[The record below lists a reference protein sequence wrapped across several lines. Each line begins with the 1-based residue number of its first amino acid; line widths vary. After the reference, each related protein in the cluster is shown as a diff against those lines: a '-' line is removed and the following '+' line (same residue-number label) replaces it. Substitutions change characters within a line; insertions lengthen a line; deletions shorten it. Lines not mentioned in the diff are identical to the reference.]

1 VKIKILLCL
10 SCFALTMPPVLPLL
24 AEEPIIPPSL
34 SKIWPVGMERGST
47 ATFTLDGRN
56 LSGAKAVIFDAP
68 GITAKISQITD
79 LPEEKA
85 SGKFSTAAAV
95 PLAKKQSALLEITAA
110 KDVPPDVYRFR
121 VQTPLG
127 TTNMVPLA
135 IGSLPEV
142 KKSENSGNTAL
153 SQPVVLPAT
162 MVGTITAPG
171 DKDRYEFDGKTGEDL
186 VFEVVASKLG
196 SRLESLL
203 ALSDSSGRV
212 LAEAG
217 RHDDSPDATLTYR
230 LPQDGKYTL
239 TISDREGSG
248 AKDDYYRV
256 DAGALPYITSYFP
269 LGVHAGETTA
279 VAVEGVNLGGIRELK
294 IEAPKQAAGRKTVPI
309 TLKENAA
316 LPLNKVRLVLGN
328 LPEVVEQE
336 PNNSLAQAEDVS
348 LPVTING
355 HITGGAKPGEAS
367 DEDYFRFHA
376 AKGQQLTIDVEA
388 ARVGSPLDS
397 VIEVLD
403 AQGNAIPRATI
414 RCLNQTTT
422 TLSDRDSRTTG
433 VRLTSTTGL
442 HVNDYLMI
450 GDELNQLDY
459 ISDQPDADVDLKGI
473 NGLRLAFLGTSP
485 VVHAVN
491 TPVYRAQILP
501 PDAEFPPNGLP
512 VFHLTWRNDDG
523 GPGYAADSR
532 IDFVAPADGQY
543 ILHLKDVRGMGGP
556 DFAYRLSIRETV
568 PDYQLTA
575 APANP
580 NIPKGGRVPL
590 TVSADRLQGYEGPIE
605 IEVKGLPA
613 GVIAAPAKISAGEDS
628 TVVVLSASADASVDA
643 PPGAM
648 EILGHAT
655 INGRDV
661 ARSANLNAMLDADLQ
676 PGLSLQIATIIPPPD
691 VVVTTDS
698 RQVSLEPGQ
707 QVTVTLHIERQNG
720 YKGRVPCNV
729 KNLPR
734 GVQVVNIGLNG
745 VLVTETQTSRTFTL
759 RAEDWAKPIE
769 QPIYV
774 VAEVESDS
782 STNHASPPLEL
793 KVTEHKQAA
802 STGGSQAASQN

>member
-1 VKIKILLCL
+1 MNIKILLCVSL
-10 SCFALTMPPVLPLL
+10 FALPLC

-34 SKIWPVGMERGST
+34 AKIWPVGMERGST

-79 LPEEKA
+79 LPVEEA
-85 SGKFSTAAAV
+85 SRKFSTTAAV
-95 PLAKKQSALLEITAA
+95 PLAKKQSALLEVTVA

-127 TTNMVPLA
+127 TTNMVSLA

-142 KKSENSGNTAL
+142 KKSEENTA
-153 SQPVVLPAT
+153 QPVMLPAT

-171 DKDRYEFDGKTGEDL
+171 DKDRYEFDGKTGEDV

-203 ALSDSSGRV
+203 VLSDSSGRV

-217 RHDDSPDATLTYR
+217 RHDNSPDATLNYR

-248 AKDDYYRV
+248 GKEDYYRL
-256 DAGALPYITSYFP
+256 DAGALPYITRYFP
-269 LGVHAGETTA
+269 LGVRAGETTA

-294 IEAPKQAAGRKTVPI
+294 IDAPKQAAGPKTVPI
-309 TLKENAA
+309 VLKENAA
-316 LPLNKVRLVLGN
+316 LPLNQVRLVVGD
-328 LPEVVEQE
+328 LPEIVEQE
-336 PNNSLAQAEDVS
+336 PNNSLAQAEEVS
-348 LPVTING
+348 FPVTING
-355 HITGGAKPGEAS
+355 HISGGAKPGEAS

-376 AKGQQLTIDVEA
+376 AKGQRLTIDVEA

-450 GDELNQLDY
+450 GDELNQLEY
-459 ISDQPDADVDLKGI
+459 ISDQPDADVELKGI
-473 NGLRLAFLGTSP
+473 NGLRLAFVGTSP

-575 APANP
+575 TPQNP
-580 NIPKGGRVPL
+580 NIPKGGRIPL
-590 TVSADRLQGYEGPIE
+590 TVSVDRLQGYEGPVE

-613 GVIAAPAKISAGEDS
+613 GVSAGPAKISAGEDS

-643 PPGAM
+643 PPGTM
-648 EILGHAT
+648 EIVGHAT
-655 INGRDV
+655 INGRDI
-661 ARSANLNAMLDADLQ
+661 ARSANLNAMLEER
-676 PGLSLQIATIIPPPD
+676 SLQLATIIPPPD
-691 VVVTTDS
+691 VVVTTDTQ
-698 RQVSLEPGQ
+698 QVSLEPGQ
-707 QVTVTLHIERQNG
+707 QVTVTLHVERQNG
-720 YKGRVPCNV
+720 YKGRVPCFV

-802 STGGSQAASQN
+802 SAGGSQ

>member
-1 VKIKILLCL
+1 MKIRILHCVSL
-10 SCFALTMPPVLPLL
+10 FALAIPSVLPLR

-34 SKIWPVGMERGST
+34 AKIWPVGMERGST
-47 ATFTLDGRN
+47 ATFALEGRN

-79 LPEEKA
+79 LPVEAAER
-85 SGKFSTAAAV
+85 KFSTVAAV
-95 PLAKKQSALLEITAA
+95 PLAKKQSALLEITVA

-121 VQTPLG
+121 VQTLLG
-127 TTNMVPLA
+127 TTNMLPLA

-142 KKSENSGNTAL
+142 KKSEKSGNTAL
-153 SQPVVLPAT
+153 SQPAALPAT
-162 MVGTITAPG
+162 LVGTIAGPG
-171 DKDRYEFDGKTGEDL
+171 DSDHYEFDGKAGEDM
-186 VFEVVASKLG
+186 VFAVTASKLG
-196 SRLESLL
+196 SKLESLL
-203 ALSDSSGRV
+203 AISDSSGRV

-217 RHDDSPDATLTYR
+217 RHDNTPDAVLNCR

-248 AKDDYYRV
+248 GKNDYYRV
-256 DAGALPYITSYFP
+256 DAGALPYITRYFP
-269 LGVHAGETTA
+269 LGMRAGETTA
-279 VAVEGVNLGGIRELK
+279 VAVEGVNLGGIHELK
-294 IEAPKQAAGRKTVPI
+294 IEAPKQAEDGKTVPI
-309 TLKENAA
+309 TLQENAA
-316 LPLNKVRLVLGN
+316 LPLNKVKLAVGD
-328 LPEVVEQE
+328 LPEIVEQE
-336 PNNSLAQAEDVS
+336 PNDSLAQAEDVS
-348 LPVTING
+348 FPVTING
-355 HITGGAKPGEAS
+355 HIDGGAKGGGAA
-367 DEDYFRFHA
+367 DEDYFRFRA
-376 AKGQQLTIDVEA
+376 RKGQQLTIDVEA

-403 AQGNAIPRATI
+403 AQGNAIPRAVI

-433 VRLTSTTGL
+433 IRLTSTTGL
-442 HVNDYLMI
+442 HVGDYLMI

-459 ISDQPDADVDLKGI
+459 IPDQPDADVDMKGI
-473 NGLRLAFLGTSP
+473 GGLRLAFVGTSP

-501 PDAEFPPNGLP
+501 PDADFPPNGLP

-523 GPGYAADSR
+523 GPGYGADSR

-568 PDYQLTA
+568 PGYQLTA
-575 APANP
+575 SPANP
-580 NIPKGGRVPL
+580 NIPRGGRTPV
-590 TVSADRLQGYEGPIE
+590 TVSVNRLQGYEGPIE
-605 IEVKGLPA
+605 MDVKGLPPGVTA
-613 GVIAAPAKISAGEDS
+613 GPAKISAGEDS
-628 TVVVLSASADASVDA
+628 TVVVLSASADAAVDA
-643 PPGAM
+643 PPGTM
-648 EILGHAT
+648 EIVGHAT

-661 ARSANLNAMLDADLQ
+661 ARPANLNAMLDADLD
-676 PGLSLQIATIIPPPD
+676 PDLSLQLASIIPPPD

-707 QVTVTLHIERQNG
+707 EVTVTLHVERRNG
-720 YKGRVPCNV
+720 YKGRVPCYV

-734 GVQVVNIGLNG
+734 GVRVVNIGLNG

-759 RAEDWAKPIE
+759 QAEDWAKPIE

-774 VAEVESDS
+774 IGEVESDS

-793 KVTEHKQAA
+793 KVTDHKQAA
-802 STGGSQAASQN
+802 SAGGSQAVGVK

>member
-1 VKIKILLCL
+1 MKTKILLCVSL
-10 SCFALTMPPVLPLL
+10 FALTMPPVLPLR

-34 SKIWPVGMERGST
+34 AKIWPVGMERGST

-56 LSGAKAVIFDAP
+56 LSGAEAVIFDAP

-79 LPEEKA
+79 LPEEKPT
-85 SGKFSTAAAV
+85 GKFSTAAAV
-95 PLAKKQSALLEITAA
+95 PLAKKQSAVLEISVA

-127 TTNMVPLA
+127 TTNMVPVA
-135 IGSLPEV
+135 IGSLPEA
-142 KKSENSGNTAL
+142 KQGENSGNTAL
-153 SQPVVLPAT
+153 SQAVALPAT

-171 DKDRYEFDGKTGEDL
+171 DKDRYEFDGKTGEDV

-217 RHDDSPDATLTYR
+217 RHDNSPDATLTYR

-248 AKDDYYRV
+248 GMDDYYRV
-256 DAGALPYITSYFP
+256 DAGALPYITRYFP

-294 IEAPKQAAGRKTVPI
+294 IDAPKQAAGQTTVPI

-316 LPLNKVRLVLGN
+316 LPLNKVRLVVGD
-328 LPEVVEQE
+328 LPEIVEQE

-348 LPVTING
+348 FPVTING
-355 HITGGAKPGEAS
+355 HISGGAKPAEAS

-532 IDFVAPADGQY
+532 IDFVAPSDGQY
-543 ILHLKDVRGMGGP
+543 FLHLKDVRGMGGP

-590 TVSADRLQGYEGPIE
+590 TVSVDRLQGYEGPVE
-605 IEVKGLPA
+605 VEVKGLPA
-613 GVIAAPAKISAGEDS
+613 GVTAGPAKISAGEDS
-628 TVVVLSASADASVDA
+628 TVVVLTASADASVDA

-648 EILGHAT
+648 EIVGHAT

-661 ARSANLNAMLDADLQ
+661 ARSANLNAMLEEQ
-676 PGLSLQIATIIPPPD
+676 SLQLATIIPPPD
-691 VVVTTDS
+691 VVVTTDT
-698 RQVSLEPGQ
+698 RQLSLEPGQ

-720 YKGRVPCNV
+720 YKGRVPCYV

-745 VLVTETQTSRTFTL
+745 VLVTESQTSRTFTL

-802 STGGSQAASQN
+802 STGDSQAARQN

>member
-1 VKIKILLCL
+1 MKRKILLCVSL
-10 SCFALTMPPVLPLL
+10 LALTTPAVLPLR

-85 SGKFSTAAAV
+85 TGKFSTVAAV
-95 PLAKKQSALLEITAA
+95 PLAQKQSALLEITVA

-127 TTNMVPLA
+127 TTNMVPVA

-142 KKSENSGNTAL
+142 KKNENSGNSAL
-153 SQPVVLPAT
+153 SQPVTLPAT

-171 DKDRYEFDGKTGEDL
+171 DRDRYEFDGKAGEDV
-186 VFEVVASKLG
+186 VFEVVASKVG

-203 ALSDSSGRV
+203 TLSDSSGKL
-212 LAEAG
+212 LAEGG
-217 RHDDSPDATLTYR
+217 RHDNSPDATLTYR
-230 LPQDGKYTL
+230 LPQDGKYIL
-239 TISDREGSG
+239 AISDREGSG
-248 AKDDYYRV
+248 GKDDYYRV

-269 LGVHAGETTA
+269 LGVRSGETTA
-279 VAVEGVNLGGIRELK
+279 VAVQGVNLGGIRELK
-294 IEAPKQAAGRKTVPI
+294 IDAPKQEAGRKTMPI

-316 LPLNKVRLVLGN
+316 LPLNKVRLVVGN
-328 LPEVVEQE
+328 LPEITEQE
-336 PNNSLAQAEDVS
+336 PNNSLAQAEEVS
-348 LPVTING
+348 FPVTING
-355 HITGGAKPGEAS
+355 HISGGAKPGEPN

-433 VRLTSTTGL
+433 VRLTSTTGF

-543 ILHLKDVRGMGGP
+543 FLHLKDVRGMGGP

-568 PDYQLTA
+568 PDYQLA
-575 APANP
+575 ATPQNP

-590 TVSADRLQGYEGPIE
+590 TVSVDRLQGYEGPVE

-613 GVIAAPAKISAGEDS
+613 GVTAGPAKISAGEDS
-628 TVVVLSASADASVDA
+628 TVVVLSASADASADA
-643 PPGAM
+643 PPGTM
-648 EILGHAT
+648 EIVGHAT

-661 ARSANLNAMLDADLQ
+661 ARSANVNAMLDADARPKQ
-676 PGLSLQIATIIPPPD
+676 SLQLATIIPPPD
-691 VVVTTDS
+691 VVVTTET
-698 RQVSLEPGQ
+698 RELSLEPGQ
-707 QVTVTLHIERQNG
+707 QVTVTLHVARQNG
-720 YKGRVPCNV
+720 YKGRVPCYV
-729 KNLPR
+729 KNLPH

-802 STGGSQAASQN
+802 STADSPAAGVN

>member
-1 VKIKILLCL
+1 MKIKILRCV
-10 SCFALTMPPVLPLL
+10 SWFALAVPSVLPLH
-24 AEEPIIPPSL
+24 AGEPIIPPSL

-47 ATFTLDGRN
+47 ASFTLDGRN

-68 GITAKISQITD
+68 GFTAKVTQITD
-79 LPEEKA
+79 LPEEAA
-85 SGKFSTAAAV
+85 SGKFSTEAAV
-95 PLAKKQSALLEITAA
+95 PLAKKQSALLEITVA
-110 KDVPPDVYRFR
+110 KDVPPGVYRFR

-135 IGSLPEV
+135 IGSLPEM
-142 KKSENSGNTAL
+142 KKSEKSGNTVL

-162 MVGTITAPG
+162 MVGTIAAPG
-171 DKDRYEFDGKTGEDL
+171 DSDRYDFDGKAGEDV
-186 VFEVVASKLG
+186 VFEVIASKLG

-217 RHDDSPDATLTYR
+217 RHDNSPDAALHYH

-239 TISDREGSG
+239 TISDREGG
-248 AKDDYYRV
+248 GGKDDYYRV
-256 DAGALPYITSYFP
+256 DAGALPYITRYFP
-269 LGVHAGETTA
+269 LGVRAGETTS
-279 VAVEGVNLGGIRELK
+279 VAIEGVNLGGTRELK
-294 IEAPKQAAGRKTVPI
+294 IEAPKQAGDSKTIPI

-316 LPLNKVRLVLGN
+316 LPLNEVRLVVGA
-328 LPEVVEQE
+328 LPEILEQE
-336 PNNSLAQAEDVS
+336 PNNSVAQAEAVS
-348 LPVTING
+348 FPVTING
-355 HITGGAKPGEAS
+355 HIDGGAKPGEVS
-367 DEDYFRFHA
+367 DEDYFRFRA
-376 AKGQQLTIDVEA
+376 SKGERLTIDVEA

-433 VRLTSTTGL
+433 IRLTSTTGL
-442 HVNDYLMI
+442 HVNDFLMI

-459 ISDQPDADVDLKGI
+459 ISDQPDADVDMKGI

-532 IDFVAPADGQY
+532 IDFVAPSDGQY

-575 APANP
+575 TPANP

-590 TVSADRLQGYEGPIE
+590 TVSANRLQGYEGPIE

-613 GVIAAPAKISAGEDS
+613 GVTAAPAKISAGEDS
-628 TVVVLSASADASVDA
+628 TVVVLSASADASADA

-648 EILGHAT
+648 EIVGHAT
-655 INGRDV
+655 INDRDV
-661 ARSANLNAMLDADLQ
+661 ARPANLSAMLDADLH
-676 PGLSLQIATIIPPPD
+676 PDLSLQLATIIPPPD
-691 VVVTTDS
+691 VVVTTDT

-707 QVTVTLHIERQNG
+707 QVTVTLHVERQNG
-720 YKGRVPCNV
+720 YKGRVPCYV

-745 VLVTETQTSRTFTL
+745 VLVTESQTSRTFTL
-759 RAEDWAKPIE
+759 RAEDWVKPIE

-774 VAEVESDS
+774 VGEVESDS

-793 KVTEHKQAA
+793 KVTGHTQAQ
-802 STGGSQAASQN
+802 SVGGSQAASVN

>member
-1 VKIKILLCL
+1 MKILLCL
-10 SCFALTMPPVLPLL
+10 SCFALTIPPVLPLR

-34 SKIWPVGMERGST
+34 AKIWPIGMERGST

-79 LPEEKA
+79 LPVEEVTR
-85 SGKFSTAAAV
+85 KFSTAAAV
-95 PLAKKQSALLEITAA
+95 PLAKKQSALLEITVA

-135 IGSLPEV
+135 IGALPEV
-142 KKSENSGNTAL
+142 KKSEKTGDPAL
-153 SQPVVLPAT
+153 SQSVVLPAT

-171 DKDRYEFDGKTGEDL
+171 DKDRYEFDGKTGEDV
-186 VFEVVASKLG
+186 VFEVVASKVG

-203 ALSDSSGRV
+203 ALSDSSGRI
-212 LAEAG
+212 LSEAG
-217 RHDDSPDATLTYR
+217 RHDNTPDATLNYR

-248 AKDDYYRV
+248 GKDDYYRV
-256 DAGALPYITSYFP
+256 DAGALPYITRYFP

-279 VAVEGVNLGGIRELK
+279 VAVEGVNLGGVRELK
-294 IEAPKQAAGRKTVPI
+294 IEAPKQAAGQKTVPI

-316 LPLNKVRLVLGN
+316 LPLNKVRLVVGD
-328 LPEVVEQE
+328 LPEIVEQE
-336 PNNSLAQAEDVS
+336 PNNSLAQAEEVS
-348 LPVTING
+348 FPVTIDG
-355 HITGGAKPGEAS
+355 HISGGAKPGEGS

-403 AQGNAIPRATI
+403 AQANAIPRATI

-450 GDELNQLDY
+450 GDELNQLEY
-459 ISDQPDADVDLKGI
+459 ISDQPDADVELKGI
-473 NGLRLAFLGTSP
+473 NGLRLAFVGTSP

-532 IDFVAPADGQY
+532 IDFVAPSDGQY

-556 DFAYRLSIRETV
+556 DFGYRLSIRETA
-568 PDYQLTA
+568 PDYRLTA
-575 APANP
+575 TPQNP
-580 NIPKGGRVPL
+580 NIPKGGRIPL

-605 IEVKGLPA
+605 IEVKGLPTGVTA
-613 GVIAAPAKISAGEDS
+613 GPAKISAGEDS
-628 TVVVLSASADASVDA
+628 TVVVLSASAAASVDA

-648 EILGHAT
+648 EIVGHAT

-661 ARSANLNAMLDADLQ
+661 ARWANLNAMLEEQ
-676 PGLSLQIATIIPPPD
+676 SLQLATIIPPPD
-691 VVVTTDS
+691 VVVTTDT

-707 QVTVTLHIERQNG
+707 QVTVTLHIDRQNG
-720 YKGRVPCNV
+720 YKGRVPCYV

-782 STNHASPPLEL
+782 STNHASLPLEL

-802 STGGSQAASQN
+802 SVGGSQPASVK

>member
-1 VKIKILLCL
+1 MKRKILLCVSL
-10 SCFALTMPPVLPLL
+10 LALTTPAVLPLR

-85 SGKFSTAAAV
+85 TGKFSTVAAV
-95 PLAKKQSALLEITAA
+95 PLAQKQSALLEITVA

-127 TTNMVPLA
+127 TTNMVPVA

-142 KKSENSGNTAL
+142 KKNENSGNSAL
-153 SQPVVLPAT
+153 SQPVTLPAT

-171 DKDRYEFDGKTGEDL
+171 DRDRYEFDGKAGEDV
-186 VFEVVASKLG
+186 VFEVVASKVG

-203 ALSDSSGRV
+203 TLSDSSGKL
-212 LAEAG
+212 LAEGG
-217 RHDDSPDATLTYR
+217 RHDNSPDATLTYR
-230 LPQDGKYTL
+230 LPQDGKYIL
-239 TISDREGSG
+239 AISDREGSG
-248 AKDDYYRV
+248 GKDDYYRV

-269 LGVHAGETTA
+269 LGVRSGETTA
-279 VAVEGVNLGGIRELK
+279 VAVQGVNLGGIRELK
-294 IEAPKQAAGRKTVPI
+294 IDAPKQEAGRKTMPI

-316 LPLNKVRLVLGN
+316 LPLNKVRLVVGN
-328 LPEVVEQE
+328 LPEITEQE
-336 PNNSLAQAEDVS
+336 PNNSLAQAEEVS
-348 LPVTING
+348 FPVTING
-355 HITGGAKPGEAS
+355 HISGGAKPGEPN

-433 VRLTSTTGL
+433 VRLTSTTGF

-543 ILHLKDVRGMGGP
+543 FLHLKDVRGMGGP

-568 PDYQLTA
+568 PDYQLA
-575 APANP
+575 ATPQNP

-590 TVSADRLQGYEGPIE
+590 TVSVDRLQGYEGPVE

-613 GVIAAPAKISAGEDS
+613 GVTAGPAKISAGEDS
-628 TVVVLSASADASVDA
+628 TVVVLSASADASADA
-643 PPGAM
+643 PPGTM
-648 EILGHAT
+648 EIVGHAT

-661 ARSANLNAMLDADLQ
+661 ARSANLNAMLDADAHPEQ
-676 PGLSLQIATIIPPPD
+676 SLQLATIIPPPD
-691 VVVTTDS
+691 VVVTTET
-698 RQVSLEPGQ
+698 RELSLEPGQ
-707 QVTVTLHIERQNG
+707 QVTVTLHVARQNG
-720 YKGRVPCNV
+720 YKGRVPCYV
-729 KNLPR
+729 KNLPH

-802 STGGSQAASQN
+802 STADSPAAGVN

>member
-1 VKIKILLCL
+1 MKILRCV
-10 SCFALTMPPVLPLL
+10 SWFALAVPFVLPLH
-24 AEEPIIPPSL
+24 AAGPIIPPSL
-34 SKIWPVGMERGST
+34 AKIWPVGMERGST

-68 GITAKISQITD
+68 GITAKVTQITD
-79 LPEEKA
+79 LPEEAA
-85 SGKFSTAAAV
+85 SGKFSTEAAV

-110 KDVPPDVYRFR
+110 KDVPPGIYRFR

-135 IGSLPEV
+135 IGSLPEI
-142 KKSENSGNTAL
+142 KKSEKSSVP

-162 MVGTITAPG
+162 MVGTIAAPG
-171 DKDRYEFDGKTGEDL
+171 DSDRYDFDGKAGEDV
-186 VFEVVASKLG
+186 VFEVIASKLA

-203 ALSDSSGRV
+203 ALSDSAGRV
-212 LAEAG
+212 LVEAG
-217 RHDDSPDATLTYR
+217 RHDNSPDAALHYR

-239 TISDREGSG
+239 TISDREGG
-248 AKDDYYRV
+248 GGKDDYYRV
-256 DAGALPYITSYFP
+256 DAGALPYITSHFP
-269 LGVHAGETTA
+269 LGVRAGETTA
-279 VAVEGVNLGGIRELK
+279 VAVEGVNLGGIRELR
-294 IEAPKQAAGRKTVPI
+294 IEAPKQAGDWKTIPI

-316 LPLNKVRLVLGN
+316 LPLNKVTLVVGA
-328 LPEVVEQE
+328 LPEILEQE
-336 PNNSLAQAEDVS
+336 PNNSVAQAEAVS
-348 LPVTING
+348 FPVTING
-355 HITGGAKPGEAS
+355 HMGGGTEPGEGS

-376 AKGQQLTIDVEA
+376 AKGQQLTLDVQA

-403 AQGNAIPRATI
+403 AQGNALPRATI

-459 ISDQPDADVDLKGI
+459 ISDQPDADVEMKGI
-473 NGLRLAFLGTSP
+473 NGLRQAFLGTSP

-501 PDAEFPPNGLP
+501 PGAEFPPNGLP

-532 IDFVAPADGQY
+532 IDFVAPSDGEY

-556 DFAYRLSIRETV
+556 DFAYRLSLRETV

-575 APANP
+575 TPANP

-590 TVSADRLQGYEGPIE
+590 TVSANRLQGYEGPIE
-605 IEVKGLPA
+605 IEVKGLAA
-613 GVIAAPAKISAGEDS
+613 GVTAGPARISAGEDS
-628 TVVVLSASADASVDA
+628 TVVVLSASADAIADA

-648 EILGHAT
+648 EIVGHAT
-655 INGRDV
+655 VNGRDV
-661 ARSANLNAMLDADLQ
+661 ARSANSDEMQD
-676 PGLSLQIATIIPPPD
+676 PGLQLATMIPPPD
-691 VVVTTDS
+691 VVVTTDL
-698 RQVSLEPGQ
+698 REVSLEPGQ
-707 QVTVTLHIERQNG
+707 QVTVTLHVERENG
-720 YKGRVPCNV
+720 YKGRVPCYV

-745 VLVTETQTSRTFTL
+745 VLVTESQTSRTFTL

-774 VAEVESDS
+774 VGEVESDS

-793 KVTEHKQAA
+793 KVTEHKQAQTVA
-802 STGGSQAASQN
+802 GSQAASAN

>member
-1 VKIKILLCL
+1 MKIKILLCVSL
-10 SCFALTMPPVLPLL
+10 FALPLC

-56 LSGAKAVIFDAP
+56 LAGAKAVIFDTP
-68 GITAKISQITD
+68 GITAKISEITD

-85 SGKFSTAAAV
+85 TGKFSTSAAV
-95 PLAKKQSALLEITAA
+95 PLAKKQSALLEITVA
-110 KDVPPDVYRFR
+110 KDVPPDIYRFR
-121 VQTPLG
+121 LQTPLG

-142 KKSENSGNTAL
+142 KKTEKPGNTAL
-153 SQPVVLPAT
+153 SQPVALPAT

-171 DKDRYEFDGKTGEDL
+171 DKDRYEFNGKAGEDV
-186 VFEVVASKLG
+186 VFEVVASKVG

-203 ALSDSSGRV
+203 ALSDSAGKL
-212 LAEAG
+212 LAEGG
-217 RHDDSPDATLTYR
+217 RHDVSPDATLTYR

-248 AKDDYYRV
+248 GMEDYYRL
-256 DAGALPYITSYFP
+256 DAGALPYITSHFP
-269 LGVHAGETTA
+269 LGVRAGETTA
-279 VAVEGVNLGGIRELK
+279 VAVDGVNLGGIHELK
-294 IEAPKQAAGRKTVPI
+294 IDAPKQEAGRKTMPI
-309 TLKENAA
+309 TLMENAA
-316 LPLNKVRLVLGN
+316 LPLNKVRLVVGN
-328 LPEVVEQE
+328 LPEITEQE
-336 PNNSLAQAEDVS
+336 PNNSLAQAENVS
-348 LPVTING
+348 FPVTVNG
-355 HITGGAKPGEAS
+355 HISGAAKPGEAN

-376 AKGQQLTIDVEA
+376 TKGQQLTIDVDA

-397 VIEVLD
+397 VIEILD

-433 VRLTSTTGL
+433 ERLTSTTGL
-442 HVNDYLMI
+442 KVNDYLMI

-473 NGLRLAFLGTSP
+473 NGLRVAFLGTSP

-523 GPGYAADSR
+523 GPGYDADSR

-543 ILHLKDVRGMGGP
+543 FLHLKDVRGMGGP

-568 PDYQLTA
+568 PDYQLA
-575 APANP
+575 ATPQNP
-580 NIPKGGRVPL
+580 NIPKGGRTPL
-590 TVSADRLQGYEGPIE
+590 TVSVDRLQGYEGPVD

-613 GVIAAPAKISAGEDS
+613 GVTAGPAKIAAGEDS
-628 TVVVLSASADASVDA
+628 TVVVLSASADASADA
-643 PPGAM
+643 PPAAM
-648 EILGHAT
+648 EIVGHAT
-655 INGRDV
+655 INGREV
-661 ARSANLNAMLDADLQ
+661 SRSANLNAMLEEQ
-676 PGLSLQIATIIPPPD
+676 SLQLATIIPPPD
-691 VVVTTDS
+691 VVVTTET
-698 RQVSLEPGQ
+698 RQLSLEPGQ
-707 QVTVTLHIERQNG
+707 QVTVTLHVERQNG
-720 YKGRVPCNV
+720 YKGRVPCYV

-782 STNHASPPLEL
+782 STNHASLPLEL

-802 STGGSQAASQN
+802 SAGGPQPASVK

>member
-1 VKIKILLCL
+1 
-10 SCFALTMPPVLPLL
+10 
-24 AEEPIIPPSL
+24 
-34 SKIWPVGMERGST
+34 MERGTT

-79 LPEEKA
+79 LPPEA
-85 SGKFSTAAAV
+85 ANHKFSTEAAV
-95 PLAKKQSALLEITAA
+95 PLAKKQSALLEITVA

-142 KKSENSGNTAL
+142 KKSEKSGSTAS
-153 SQPVVLPAT
+153 SQPAVLPAT
-162 MVGTITAPG
+162 LVGTIATPG
-171 DKDRYEFDGKTGEDL
+171 DSDSYEFDGKAGEDV

-203 ALSDSSGRV
+203 ALSDTSGRV

-217 RHDDSPDATLTYR
+217 RHDNSPDAALHYR
-230 LPQDGKYTL
+230 LPQEGKYTL

-248 AKDDYYRV
+248 GGNDYYRV
-256 DAGALPYITSYFP
+256 DAGALPYITRYFP
-269 LGVHAGETTA
+269 LGVRAGETAT
-279 VAVEGVNLGGIRELK
+279 VAIEGVNLGGIRELK
-294 IEAPKQAAGRKTVPI
+294 IAAPKQAAEWKTLPI
-309 TLKENAA
+309 TLQENAA
-316 LPLNKVRLVLGN
+316 LPLNKVKLVVGE
-328 LPEVVEQE
+328 LPEIVEQE
-336 PNNSLAQAEDVS
+336 PNNSLAQAEAVS
-348 LPVTING
+348 FPVTING
-355 HITGGAKPGEAS
+355 HIDGGAKPGEVG
-367 DEDYFRFHA
+367 DEDYFRFRA
-376 AKGQQLTIDVEA
+376 GKGQQLTIDVQA
-388 ARVGSPLDS
+388 ARLGSPLDS

-414 RCLNQTTT
+414 RGLNQTTT
-422 TLSDRDSRTTG
+422 TLSDRDSRTTAI
-433 VRLTSTTGL
+433 RLTSTTGL

-450 GDELNQLDY
+450 GDELDQLEY
-459 ISDQPDADVDLKGI
+459 IPDQPDADVDMKGI
-473 NGLRLAFLGTSP
+473 DGLRLAFLGTSP

-523 GPGYAADSR
+523 GPGYSADSR
-532 IDFVAPADGQY
+532 IDFVAPSDGQY

-568 PDYQLTA
+568 PDYQLA
-575 APANP
+575 ATPENP
-580 NIPKGGRVPL
+580 NIPKGGRMPV
-590 TVSADRLQGYEGPIE
+590 TVSVNRLQGYQGPIE
-605 IEVKGLPA
+605 VDVKGLPS
-613 GVIAAPAKISAGEDS
+613 GVTASPAKISAGEDS
-628 TVVVLSASADASVDA
+628 TVVVLSASADASLDA
-643 PPGAM
+643 PPGTM
-648 EILGHAT
+648 EIVGHAA
-655 INGRDV
+655 INGHDV
-661 ARSANLNAMLDADLQ
+661 ERAANLNAMLDAGLHPDL
-676 PGLSLQIATIIPPPD
+676 LQLATIIPPPD
-691 VVVTTDS
+691 VVVTTDT

-707 QVTVTLHIERQNG
+707 EVTVTLHVERHNG
-720 YKGRVPCNV
+720 YKGRVPCYV

-734 GVQVVNIGLNG
+734 GVRVVNIGLNG

-759 RAEDWAKPIE
+759 QAEDWAKPIE

-793 KVTEHKQAA
+793 KVTELKAA
-802 STGGSQAASQN
+802 SAGGGSQPAR

>member
-1 VKIKILLCL
+1 MKIKILLCVSL
-10 SCFALTMPPVLPLL
+10 FALPLC

-34 SKIWPVGMERGST
+34 AKIWPVGMERGTT

-56 LSGAKAVIFDAP
+56 LTGAKAVIFDAP

-79 LPEEKA
+79 LPEEEA
-85 SGKFSTAAAV
+85 TRKFSTAAAV
-95 PLAKKQSALLEITAA
+95 PQAKKQSALLEITVA

-142 KKSENSGNTAL
+142 KKSEKSGNTAL
-153 SQPVVLPAT
+153 MLPAT
-162 MVGTITAPG
+162 MVGTIEAPG
-171 DKDRYEFDGKTGEDL
+171 DKDRYEFDGKTGEDV
-186 VFEVVASKLG
+186 VFEVVGSRLG

-203 ALSDSSGRV
+203 VLSDSSGRL

-217 RHDDSPDATLTYR
+217 RHDNTPDATLTYR

-248 AKDDYYRV
+248 GKEDYYRV
-256 DAGALPYITSYFP
+256 DAGALPYITRYFP
-269 LGVHAGETTA
+269 LGVHAGESTA
-279 VAVEGVNLGGIRELK
+279 VAVDGVNLGGIREVK
-294 IEAPKQAAGRKTVPI
+294 IEAPKQAAAWKTVPI
-309 TLKENAA
+309 TLQEHAG
-316 LPLNKVRLVLGN
+316 LPLNKVRLVVGD
-328 LPEVVEQE
+328 LPEIVEQE
-336 PNNSLAQAEDVS
+336 PNNSLAQAEEVS
-348 LPVTING
+348 VPVTING
-355 HITGGAKPGEAS
+355 HISGGAKPGEAS

-450 GDELNQLDY
+450 GDELNQLEY
-459 ISDQPDADVDLKGI
+459 ISDQPDADVELKGI

-501 PDAEFPPNGLP
+501 PNAEFPPNGLP

-532 IDFVAPADGQY
+532 IDFVAPSDGQY

-575 APANP
+575 TPANP
-580 NIPKGGRVPL
+580 NIPKGGRMPL
-590 TVSADRLQGYEGPIE
+590 TVSVDRLQGYEGPVE

-613 GVIAAPAKISAGEDS
+613 GVTAGPAKISAGEDS

-643 PPGAM
+643 PPGTM
-648 EILGHAT
+648 EIVGHAT
-655 INGRDV
+655 INRRDV
-661 ARSANLNAMLDADLQ
+661 ARSANLNAMLEEQ
-676 PGLSLQIATIIPPPD
+676 SLQLATIIPPPD
-691 VVVTTDS
+691 VVVTTDT

-720 YKGRVPCNV
+720 YKGRVPCFV
-729 KNLPR
+729 RNLPR

-759 RAEDWAKPIE
+759 RAEDWAKPIT

-802 STGGSQAASQN
+802 SAGG

>member
-1 VKIKILLCL
+1 
-10 SCFALTMPPVLPLL
+10 
-24 AEEPIIPPSL
+24 
-34 SKIWPVGMERGST
+34 MERGST

-79 LPEEKA
+79 LPEEEA
-85 SGKFSTAAAV
+85 TRKFSTAAAV
-95 PLAKKQSALLEITAA
+95 PLAKKQSALLEITVA

-142 KKSENSGNTAL
+142 KKSEKSGNTAL
-153 SQPVVLPAT
+153 SQPAVLPAT

-171 DKDRYEFDGKTGEDL
+171 DSDRYEFDGKAGEDV

-203 ALSDSSGRV
+203 VLSDSSGRV

-217 RHDDSPDATLTYR
+217 RHDNSPDATLNYR

-248 AKDDYYRV
+248 GKDDYYRV
-256 DAGALPYITSYFP
+256 DAGALPYITRYFP
-269 LGVHAGETTA
+269 LGVRAGETTA
-279 VAVEGVNLGGIRELK
+279 VAVEGVNLGAIRELK
-294 IEAPKQAAGRKTVPI
+294 IDAPKQAAGRKTVPI

-316 LPLNKVRLVLGN
+316 LPLNKVRLVVGD
-328 LPEVVEQE
+328 LPEIVEQE
-336 PNNSLAQAEDVS
+336 PNNSLAQAEAVS
-348 LPVTING
+348 FPVTING
-355 HITGGAKPGEAS
+355 HIDGGAKPGEAS
-367 DEDYFRFHA
+367 DEDYFRFRA
-376 AKGQQLTIDVEA
+376 SKGQQLTIDVEA

-450 GDELNQLDY
+450 GDELNQLEY
-459 ISDQPDADVDLKGI
+459 ISDQPDADVEMKGI

-523 GPGYAADSR
+523 GPGYGADSR

-568 PDYQLTA
+568 PGLSTHGHSRESQYSQ
-575 APANP
+575 
-580 NIPKGGRVPL
+580 GR
-590 TVSADRLQGYEGPIE
+590 
-605 IEVKGLPA
+605 K
-613 GVIAAPAKISAGEDS
+613 
-628 TVVVLSASADASVDA
+628 DAVD
-643 PPGAM
+643 GF
-648 EILGHAT
+648 G
-655 INGRDV
+655 
-661 ARSANLNAMLDADLQ
+661 RSAARL
-676 PGLSLQIATIIPPPD
+676 
-691 VVVTTDS
+691 
-698 RQVSLEPGQ
+698 
-707 QVTVTLHIERQNG
+707 
-720 YKGRVPCNV
+720 
-729 KNLPR
+729 
-734 GVQVVNIGLNG
+734 
-745 VLVTETQTSRTFTL
+745 
-759 RAEDWAKPIE
+759 
-769 QPIYV
+769 
-774 VAEVESDS
+774 
-782 STNHASPPLEL
+782 
-793 KVTEHKQAA
+793 
-802 STGGSQAASQN
+802 

>member
-1 VKIKILLCL
+1 VKIKILLCVSL
-10 SCFALTMPPVLPLL
+10 FALPLC

-34 SKIWPVGMERGST
+34 AKIWPVGMERGST

-68 GITAKISQITD
+68 GITAKITQITD

-85 SGKFSTAAAV
+85 TGKFSTEAAV
-95 PLAKKQSALLEITAA
+95 PLAKKQSALLEITVA

-135 IGSLPEV
+135 IGALPEV
-142 KKSENSGNTAL
+142 KKSEKSADTAL
-153 SQPVVLPAT
+153 TQPVVLPAT

-171 DKDRYEFDGKTGEDL
+171 DRDRYEFDGKAGEDV

-212 LAEAG
+212 LTEAG
-217 RHDDSPDATLTYR
+217 RHDNSADATLTYR

-248 AKDDYYRV
+248 GKDDYYRV
-256 DAGALPYITSYFP
+256 DAGALPYITRYFP

-279 VAVEGVNLGGIRELK
+279 VVVEGVNLGGIRELK
-294 IEAPKQAAGRKTVPI
+294 IEAPKQAGDWKTLPI
-309 TLKENAA
+309 TLQENAA
-316 LPLNKVRLVLGN
+316 LPLNKVRLVVGD
-328 LPEVVEQE
+328 LPEIVEQE

-348 LPVTING
+348 FPVTING
-355 HITGGAKPGEAS
+355 HIGGGAKPGEAS

-376 AKGQQLTIDVEA
+376 ARGQQLTIDVEA

-397 VIEVLD
+397 VIEVLN

-459 ISDQPDADVDLKGI
+459 ISDQPDADVELKGI
-473 NGLRLAFLGTSP
+473 SGLRLAFLGTSP

-532 IDFVAPADGQY
+532 IDFVAPSDGKY

-575 APANP
+575 TPQNP
-580 NIPKGGRVPL
+580 NIPKGGRIPL
-590 TVSADRLQGYEGPIE
+590 TVSVDRLQGYEGPIE

-613 GVIAAPAKISAGEDS
+613 GVTAGPAKISAGEDS

-648 EILGHAT
+648 EIVGHAT
-655 INGRDV
+655 INGHDA
-661 ARSANLNAMLDADLQ
+661 ARSANLNAMLKEQ
-676 PGLSLQIATIIPPPD
+676 SLQLATIIPPPD
-691 VVVTTDS
+691 VVVTTDT

-720 YKGRVPCNV
+720 YKGRVPCYV

-759 RAEDWAKPIE
+759 RAEDWAKPIT

-802 STGGSQAASQN
+802 TTGGSQAASVN

>member
-1 VKIKILLCL
+1 VKIKILLCVSL
-10 SCFALTMPPVLPLL
+10 FALPLC

-34 SKIWPVGMERGST
+34 AKIWPVGMERGST

-79 LPEEKA
+79 LPVEEV
-85 SGKFSTAAAV
+85 SRKFSTAAAV
-95 PLAKKQSALLEITAA
+95 PLAKKQSALLEITVA

-142 KKSENSGNTAL
+142 KKSEKTGDTAL
-153 SQPVVLPAT
+153 SQTVMLPAT
-162 MVGTITAPG
+162 MVGTIAAPG
-171 DKDRYEFDGKTGEDL
+171 DRDRYEFDGKTGEDV

-203 ALSDSSGRV
+203 VLSDSSGRV

-217 RHDDSPDATLTYR
+217 RHDNSPDATLNYR

-248 AKDDYYRV
+248 GKDDYYRL
-256 DAGALPYITSYFP
+256 DGGALPYITRYFP

-279 VAVEGVNLGGIRELK
+279 VAVEGVNLAGIRELK
-294 IEAPKQAAGRKTVPI
+294 IDAPKLEAGRKTVPI
-309 TLKENAA
+309 TLKENVA
-316 LPLNKVRLVLGN
+316 LPLNKVRLVVGD
-328 LPEVVEQE
+328 LPEIVEQE

-348 LPVTING
+348 FPVTING
-355 HITGGAKPGEAS
+355 HISGGAKPGEAS

-376 AKGQQLTIDVEA
+376 GKGQQLTIDVEA

-459 ISDQPDADVDLKGI
+459 ISDQPDADVELKGI
-473 NGLRLAFLGTSP
+473 DGLRLAFLGTSP

-491 TPVYRAQILP
+491 TPVYRAQILS

-532 IDFVAPADGQY
+532 IDFVAPSDGQY

-575 APANP
+575 TPGNP
-580 NIPKGGRVPL
+580 NIPKGGRIPL
-590 TVSADRLQGYEGPIE
+590 TVSVDRLQGYEGPVE

-613 GVIAAPAKISAGEDS
+613 GVTAGPAKISAGEDS

-648 EILGHAT
+648 EIVGHAI

-661 ARSANLNAMLDADLQ
+661 ARSANLNAMLEEQ
-676 PGLSLQIATIIPPPD
+676 SLQVATIIPPPD
-691 VVVTTDS
+691 VVVTTDT

-707 QVTVTLHIERQNG
+707 QVIVTLHIERQNG
-720 YKGRVPCNV
+720 YKGRVPCYV

-802 STGGSQAASQN
+802 TAGGSQAANVN

>member
-1 VKIKILLCL
+1 VKIKMLLCVSL
-10 SCFALTMPPVLPLL
+10 FALPLC

-34 SKIWPVGMERGST
+34 AKIWPVGMERGTT

-79 LPEEKA
+79 LPEEEA
-85 SGKFSTAAAV
+85 TRKFSTAAAV
-95 PLAKKQSALLEITAA
+95 PLAKKQSALLEITVA

-142 KKSENSGNTAL
+142 KKSEKSENK

-171 DKDRYEFDGKTGEDL
+171 DRDRYEFDGKTGEDV

-203 ALSDSSGRV
+203 VLSDSLGRV

-217 RHDDSPDATLTYR
+217 RHDNSPDTTLTYR

-248 AKDDYYRV
+248 GKDDYYRV
-256 DAGALPYITSYFP
+256 DGGALPYITRYFP
-269 LGVHAGETTA
+269 LGVRAGETTA
-279 VAVEGVNLGGIRELK
+279 VEVEGVNLGGIRELK
-294 IEAPKQAAGRKTVPI
+294 VDAPKQAEGRKTVPI

-316 LPLNKVRLVLGN
+316 LPLNQARLVVGD
-328 LPEVVEQE
+328 LPEIVELE
-336 PNNSLAQAEDVS
+336 PNNSLAQAEEVS
-348 LPVTING
+348 FPVTING
-355 HITGGAKPGEAS
+355 HISGGAKPGVAS

-376 AKGQQLTIDVEA
+376 GKGQQLTIDVEA

-397 VIEVLD
+397 VVEVLD

-450 GDELNQLDY
+450 GDELNQLEY
-459 ISDQPDADVDLKGI
+459 ISDQPDADVELKGI

-501 PDAEFPPNGLP
+501 SDAEFPPNGLP

-532 IDFVAPADGQY
+532 IDFVAPSDGEY

-575 APANP
+575 TPANP
-580 NIPKGGRVPL
+580 NIPKGGRMPL
-590 TVSADRLQGYEGPIE
+590 TVSVDRLQGYEGPVE

-613 GVIAAPAKISAGEDS
+613 GVTAGPAKISAGEDS

-648 EILGHAT
+648 EIVGHVT

-661 ARSANLNAMLDADLQ
+661 ARSANLNAMLEEQ
-676 PGLSLQIATIIPPPD
+676 SLQLATIIPPPD
-691 VVVTTDS
+691 VVVTTDTQ
-698 RQVSLEPGQ
+698 QVSLEPGQ

-720 YKGRVPCNV
+720 YKGRVPCFV

-759 RAEDWAKPIE
+759 RAEEWAKPIE

-782 STNHASPPLEL
+782 STNHASPSLEL
-793 KVTEHKQAA
+793 KVTEHKQAVLDTA
-802 STGGSQAASQN
+802 KPPN

>member
-1 VKIKILLCL
+1 MKIKILRCV
-10 SCFALTMPPVLPLL
+10 SWFALTVPCVLALH
-24 AEEPIIPPSL
+24 AAEPIIPPSL

-56 LSGAKAVIFDAP
+56 LSGAKAVIFDVP
-68 GITAKISQITD
+68 GITAKVTRITD
-79 LPEEKA
+79 LPEEAA
-85 SGKFSTAAAV
+85 SGKFSTEAAV
-95 PLAKKQSALLEITAA
+95 PLAKKQSASLEITVA
-110 KDVPPDVYRFR
+110 KDVPPGVYRFR
-121 VQTPLG
+121 VRTPLG

-135 IGSLPEV
+135 IGSLPEM
-142 KKSENSGNTAL
+142 KKSEKSGNTAR

-162 MVGTITAPG
+162 MVGTIAAPG
-171 DKDRYEFDGKTGEDL
+171 DSDRYDFDGKAGEDV
-186 VFEVVASKLG
+186 VFEVVASNLG

-203 ALSDSSGRV
+203 ALSNNSGRV

-217 RHDDSPDATLTYR
+217 RHDNSPDAALHYH
-230 LPQDGKYTL
+230 LSQDGKYTL
-239 TISDREGSG
+239 TISDREGG
-248 AKDDYYRV
+248 GGKDDYYRV
-256 DAGALPYITSYFP
+256 DAGALPYITRYFP
-269 LGVHAGETTA
+269 LGVRAGETTA
-279 VAVEGVNLGGIRELK
+279 VAIEGVNLGGTRELK
-294 IEAPKQAAGRKTVPI
+294 IEAPKQAGTIPI

-316 LPLNKVRLVLGN
+316 LPLNKVTLAVGV
-328 LPEVVEQE
+328 LPEILERE
-336 PNNSLAQAEDVS
+336 PNNSVAQAETVS
-348 LPVTING
+348 FPVTING
-355 HITGGAKPGEAS
+355 HIDSSAKPGEAG

-376 AKGQQLTIDVEA
+376 GKGEQLTIDVEA
-388 ARVGSPLDS
+388 ARAGSPLDS

-433 VRLTSTTGL
+433 IRLTSTTGL
-442 HVNDYLMI
+442 HVNDYLMV

-459 ISDQPDADVDLKGI
+459 ISDQPDADVEMKGI

-501 PDAEFPPNGLP
+501 ADAEFPPNGLP

-532 IDFVAPADGQY
+532 IDFIAPSDGQY

-575 APANP
+575 TPENP

-590 TVSADRLQGYEGPIE
+590 TVLANRLQGYEGPIA

-613 GVIAAPAKISAGEDS
+613 GVTAGPAKISAGEDS

-643 PPGAM
+643 PPGTM
-648 EILGHAT
+648 EIVGRAT
-655 INGRDV
+655 INGRAV
-661 ARSANLNAMLDADLQ
+661 ERSANLNDIMDAGLH
-676 PGLSLQIATIIPPPD
+676 PELSLQLATIIPPPD
-691 VVVTTDS
+691 VVVTTDTQ
-698 RQVSLEPGQ
+698 QVSLEPGQ

-720 YKGRVPCNV
+720 YKGRVPCYV

-745 VLVTETQTSRTFTL
+745 VLVTESQTSRTFTL

-774 VAEVESDS
+774 VGEVESDS

-793 KVTEHKQAA
+793 KVTERKQAS
-802 STGGSQAASQN
+802 STGSQAASVN